1 MDSTKIPQA
10 VANIEN
16 FMQELKKAN
25 PRLSQA
31 PYLNQLLADWANIK
45 EFTDAVFYPQRILSY
60 AEKRKELEIEAEA
73 QEEVDYLL
81 FTLGITVKD

>member
-1 MDSTKIPQA
+1 MDSSKIPQA

-60 AEKRKELEIEAEA
+60 AEKRQELELEAEA
-73 QEEVDYLL
+73 QEEVNYLL
-81 FTLGITVKD
+81 FTLGINVKD

>member
-10 VANIEN
+10 VANIES

-45 EFTDAVFYPQRILSY
+45 EFTDAVFYPQQILSY
-60 AEKRKELEIEAEA
+60 AQKRKEIEIEAEA

>member
-1 MDSTKIPQA
+1 MDSSKIPQA

-45 EFTDAVFYPQRILSY
+45 EFADAVFYPVGILSY
-60 AEKRKELEIEAEA
+60 AEKRKELELEAEA
-73 QEEVDYLL
+73 QEEVDFLL

>member
-16 FMQELKKAN
+16 FMQELKKAS

-31 PYLNQLLADWANIK
+31 TYLNQLLADWANIK
-45 EFTDAVFYPQRILSY
+45 EFTDAVFYPQQILSY
-60 AEKRKELEIEAEA
+60 AQKRKEIEIEAEA

>member
-16 FMQELKKAN
+16 FMQELKKAH

-45 EFTDAVFYPQRILSY
+45 EFTDAVFYPQQILTY
-60 AEKRKELEIEAEA
+60 AQKRKEIEIEAEA

-81 FTLGITVKD
+81 FTIGITVKD